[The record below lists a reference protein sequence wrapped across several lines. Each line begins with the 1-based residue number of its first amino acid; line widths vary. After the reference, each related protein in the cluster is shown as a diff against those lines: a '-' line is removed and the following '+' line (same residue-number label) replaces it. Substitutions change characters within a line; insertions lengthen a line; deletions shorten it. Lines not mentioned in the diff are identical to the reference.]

1 MGLLHKLLPSHTMPL
16 AIVITTDQDCKAMK
30 AGLGMQVALKEVGGV
45 AVGLEVVD
53 LAADGQCAKQGVTKG
68 MVLTHLDNKP
78 LSEVLS
84 EVTQEAFSKEVMR
97 RASNDEKS
105 YVMNFDGVAPQAQN
119 TFEKLLASGISIQ
132 KKNKHQ
138 PYSFDVFKSP
148 FATNWLTGQTSR
160 VLYKDGD
167 TLKIAEKKGD
177 KKSHDIAVANVIN
190 VGLSANNNKEV
201 VIESKDKSETQTLKF
216 PSTNAAKTCAT
227 KLHRLCSQEQEQSET
242 DSIISR
248 ESTTV
253 QMESKSYKEQLKD
266 AAVENAP
273 ALKEA
278 ALENTTTALK
288 ESVQAP

>member
-1 MGLLHKLLPSHTMPL
+1 MGTRSRLP
-16 AIVITTDQDCKAMK
+16 
-30 AGLGMQVALKEVGGV
+30 
-45 AVGLEVVD
+45 
-53 LAADGQCAKQGVTKG
+53 
-68 MVLTHLDNKP
+68 
-78 LSEVLS
+78 
-84 EVTQEAFSKEVMR
+84 R
-97 RASNDEKS
+97 RRGA
-105 YVMNFDGVAPQAQN
+105 
-119 TFEKLLASGISIQ
+119 
-132 KKNKHQ
+132 
-138 PYSFDVFKSP
+138 
-148 FATNWLTGQTSR
+148 
-160 VLYKDGD
+160 
-167 TLKIAEKKGD
+167 